1 MVKFSRSVSVNKH
14 NGAIYTCRRCDQ
26 IFCEKITFC
35 RYKNRKIAKES
46 ILLALFLVKI
56 TIETVNTF

>member
-1 MVKFSRSVSVNKH
+1 MVKFSLERSVSVNKH

-35 RYKNRKIAKES
+35 RYKNRKGKY
-46 ILLALFLVKI
+46 
-56 TIETVNTF
+56 TISVIFSQNHHRNC